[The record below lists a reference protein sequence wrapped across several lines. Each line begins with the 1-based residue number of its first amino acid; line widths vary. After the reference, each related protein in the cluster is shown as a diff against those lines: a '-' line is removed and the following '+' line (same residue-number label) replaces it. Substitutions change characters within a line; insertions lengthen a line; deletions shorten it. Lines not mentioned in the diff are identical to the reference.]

1 MVKPEKF
8 LRRYNMSNHKDSLVK
23 VLEYLVN
30 EEREKAA
37 DLLHTV
43 FVEKAKNHWASLTES
58 DESVEEDIQ
67 EEDLDETI
75 DLDDVEEAIDN
86 YDAEDD
92 FLSDIETAEE
102 EIDSEEIYDNEDMDD
117 AENELAMDME
127 VDMDDDMDDDMG
139 DDDAEEDSDAEEAL
153 ANVEDA
159 IAELRAAFADIM
171 GDDMGDDDDEDE
183 DDDMEVEGLGEGAE
197 LKAVSAKMTNGEDS
211 GAKSPVKAAG
221 NEMGKPHP
229 TDTTV
234 ENGGK
239 APAAKPMN
247 VKGPQDHGARMSAA
261 PAPKREMK

>member
-75 DLDDVEEAIDN
+75 DLDEDEVEEAIDN

-127 VDMDDDMDDDMG
+127 VDMDDDMDDE
-139 DDDAEEDSDAEEAL
+139 DDDSDAEEAL

-171 GDDMGDDDDEDE
+171 GDDMDDEDDE

-247 VKGPQDHGARMSAA
+247 VKGPQDHGAKMSAA

>member
-1 MVKPEKF
+1 
-8 LRRYNMSNHKDSLVK
+8 MSNHKDSLVK

-37 DLLHTV
+37 DLLHSV

-67 EEDLDETI
+67 DEDLDETI

-102 EIDSEEIYDNEDMDD
+102 EIDSEEIYDSEEMDD
-117 AENELAMDME
+117 AGDELAMDME
-127 VDMDDDMDDDMG
+127 VDMGDDEAEEEG
-139 DDDAEEDSDAEEAL
+139 DDDDADAEEAL

-171 GDDMGDDDDEDE
+171 GDDMDDDEDE
-183 DDDMEVEGLGEGAE
+183 DEMEESAVEGLEEGAE
-197 LKAVSAKMTNGEDS
+197 LKPAKVTMANGEDS
-211 GAKSPVKAAG
+211 GAKSPVKAAS
-221 NEMGKPHP
+221 NDMGKPHP

-239 APAAKPMN
+239 APAAKPMG
-247 VKGPQDHGARMSAA
+247 VKGPQDHGAKMSAA